1 MRITDSSYFASLVT
15 QPVVIDGPGY
25 YVTRSGEVVTVTK
38 SSRKHDFGC
47 VGAYGNDVAESWH
60 KSGRILAS
68 RETANDVV
76 ARQEI
81 SSC

>member
-1 MRITDSSYFASLVT
+1 MRMNNGGYFVPLVN
-15 QPVVIDGPGY
+15 QPVVIDGPGP
-25 YVTRSGEVVTVTK
+25 YVTRSGEVVTVAK
-38 SSRKHDFGC
+38 SSLKHDFGC

-68 RETANDVV
+68 RETTNDVV
-76 ARQEI
+76 ARQEV

>member
-1 MRITDSSYFASLVT
+1 MQMNDRAYWVPLVS
-15 QPVVIDGPGY
+15 QPVVIDGPGH